1 MVVAVVPLMVVAVVL
16 LMIAMVLMIW
26 FVIWMTAE
34 AVAVSHLLFT
44 LQLVCPRPR
53 LIPRL

>member
-26 FVIWMTAE
+26 FVIWMSAE
-34 AVAVSHLLFT
+34 AVAVCHLLCT
-44 LQLVCPRPR
+44 LLLVCPGPR